1 MEPLLNVSN
10 RFTLFPVKYPDIYK
24 AYKQAQ
30 NSYWTAG
37 EIDYSADL
45 NDWEKLD
52 KDEKFFIENILAFFA
67 GSDGIVIENLLSNF
81 CKEVELPEARCFY
94 AFQSAIESVHSE
106 VYSLLIETYIN
117 DAKKKDKL
125 FNSIQK
131 IPSIRKKA
139 EWAVKWIN
147 DSDSFA
153 ERLVAFAV
161 VEGIFFSGAFCAI
174 FWLKNKGK
182 MVKSLGHSNELIAR
196 DEGMHTAFAVLLY
209 QHLKKKLS
217 QERIEQIVKDAVN
230 IEEEFICKSLPCNLI
245 GMNAKKMSQYIQF
258 VADRL
263 ITQLGYSKVY
273 KVENPFSFMET
284 LCLDG
289 KTNFF
294 EKRVSEYKNPSEVS
308 SKGSRNFEL
317 DDDF

>member
-1 MEPLLNVSN
+1 MEPLLNTSN
-10 RFTLFPVKYPDIYK
+10 RFTLFPIKYPDIYK

-52 KDEKFFIENILAFFA
+52 KKERFFIENILAFFA

-81 CKEVELPEARCFY
+81 CKEVEAPEARCFY
-94 AFQSAIESVHSE
+94 AFQSAIEAVHSE
-106 VYSLLIETYIN
+106 VYSLLIETYIK
-117 DAKKKDKL
+117 DSKKKDKL

-139 EWAVKWIN
+139 EWAIKWIN
-147 DSDSFA
+147 NSDSFA
-153 ERLVAFAV
+153 KRLVAFAI

-182 MVKSLGHSNELIAR
+182 MIKSLGHSNELIAR
-196 DEGMHTAFAVLLY
+196 DEGMHTDFAVLLY
-209 QHLKKKLS
+209 QHLKKKLT
-217 QERIEQIVKDAVN
+217 QQQINEIFKEAVK

-245 GMNAKKMSQYIQF
+245 GMNSMLMRQYIQF

-263 ITQLGYSKVY
+263 ITQLGYSKIY
-273 KVENPFSFMET
+273 KASNPFLFMET
-284 LCLDG
+284 ICLDG

-294 EKRVSEYKNPSEVS
+294 EKRVTEYKNPSEVS
-308 SKGSRNFEL
+308 SKSSRSFALSE
-317 DDDF
+317 DF